1 MKKIAFIIIGL
12 LVIILI
18 TGLFIPKVYE
28 SNTTKN
34 IDIAPEAAFRIFGN
48 YQKTAWWPGS
58 KKADSIFVFNDHEF
72 YMKNYLINSINL
84 HTKYNTIHVD
94 YTFSIL
100 QANNIQTQ
108 LINVV
113 AYQLSA
119 NPLLRVWQYFQLNG
133 TKKILDNVFDSCA
146 NYFANPEKVY
156 ELKIE
161 HQKVKDS
168 ALISVADAFDHY
180 PSTRDIYKQVN
191 EIKDY
196 IKQKN
201 GKEVNYPFL
210 NIRQL
215 DSLHWESMVAIA
227 TEKQLPATARYKVK
241 KMVLGNIL
249 FAIAKGGLWSIQKSE
264 KQLFY
269 YVNDYRK
276 SSPAIPFQS
285 LITDRSAEP
294 DTNKWQT
301 GLYYPVFK

>member
-12 LVIILI
+12 LVVTGII
-18 TGLFIPKVYE
+18 GLFIPKVYE
-28 SNTTKN
+28 SNITKN
-34 IDIAPEAAFRIFGN
+34 VEIAPEAAFRIFGN
-48 YQKTAWWPGS
+48 YKNTVWWPGT
-58 KKADSIFVFNDHEF
+58 KTNDSTFLFNNQIFHL
-72 YMKNYLINSINL
+72 KNYLVNTINL
-84 HTKYNTIHVD
+84 HTEYNTINID
-94 YTFSIL
+94 FGIIIL
-100 QANNIQTQ
+100 QANNVQTQ
-108 LINVV
+108 LHNIVS
-113 AYQLSA
+113 YHLSV
-119 NPLLRVWQYFQLNG
+119 NPLLRVWQYFQLNS
-133 TKKILDNVFDSCA
+133 TKRMLDNVFDSCT

-156 ELKIE
+156 GLKIE
-161 HQKVKDS
+161 QQKVKDS

-180 PSTRDIYKQVN
+180 PSTADIYKQVN
-191 EIKDY
+191 DIKNY

-227 TEKQLPATARYKVK
+227 TEKELPASGKFKVK

-249 FAIAKGGLWSIQKSE
+249 FAVAKGGLSAIQKSE

-269 YVNDYRK
+269 YVSDYHK

-285 LITDRSAEP
+285 LITNRSAEP